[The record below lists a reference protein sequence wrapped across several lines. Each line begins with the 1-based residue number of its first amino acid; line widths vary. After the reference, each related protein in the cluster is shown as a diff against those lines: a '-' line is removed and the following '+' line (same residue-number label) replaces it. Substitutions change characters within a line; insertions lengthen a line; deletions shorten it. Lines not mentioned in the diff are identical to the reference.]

1 MHAFCLFR
9 KKFFIQ
15 IQMIIRQF
23 TNAVCYMGF
32 MTIVKWVLQ
41 EDYRFACVQIALIT
55 IMTLLMC
62 IFHLHGNLSTGFNN
76 LDKNVGLGTD
86 LMSWFVIGALMH
98 FTNNNYF
105 NHKSKL
111 PNLKV
116 HVKRF
121 EANLFSI
128 FDGQNITYISCW
140 YQMWIKYINEWIHE
154 YHLL

>member
-1 MHAFCLFR
+1 MCTEICL
-9 KKFFIQ
+9 
-15 IQMIIRQF
+15 
-23 TNAVCYMGF
+23 
-32 MTIVKWVLQ
+32 
-41 EDYRFACVQIALIT
+41 
-55 IMTLLMC
+55 
-62 IFHLHGNLSTGFNN
+62 GFNN

-121 EANLFSI
+121 EANLFGI
-128 FDGQNITYISCW
+128 FYGQCITYISCW
-140 YQMWIKYINEWIHE
+140 YQIKYIMNKIYQWMNTCIQFTLNADLYFHLFQSIAALNINEYGHC
-154 YHLL
+154 HLSIIQYSFSRSFLYIVYTTLILGCFHDVYLIRS